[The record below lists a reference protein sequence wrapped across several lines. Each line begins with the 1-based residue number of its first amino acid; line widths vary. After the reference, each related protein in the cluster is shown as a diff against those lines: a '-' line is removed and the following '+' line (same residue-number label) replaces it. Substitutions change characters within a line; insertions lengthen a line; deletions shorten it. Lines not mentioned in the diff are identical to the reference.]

1 MGGSFEYRTVC
12 WWRHYRSRWRHIK
25 KRLGRLIDFGLN
37 FNLIKKFWGFP
48 YHSPHNKVKRTP
60 YFQIFYSTKN
70 RDIDSKSIN
79 KGLFLAKSSME
90 NSISLSVFWNFDV
103 WYSCELMISL
113 ANMLTLL
120 SMSRLWLIM
129 GHPRTKEVIYFM
141 VFDRNR
147 LLTYAE
153 MWQPTDTW

>member
-1 MGGSFEYRTVC
+1 MRGSFEYRTVC

-113 ANMLTLL
+113 A
-120 SMSRLWLIM
+120 I
-129 GHPRTKEVIYFM
+129 
-141 VFDRNR
+141 
-147 LLTYAE
+147 LLTVFHWYHS
-153 MWQPTDTW
+153 MNLIHVIKIINNKLRPWKK

>member
-1 MGGSFEYRTVC
+1 MRGSFEYRTVC

-25 KRLGRLIDFGLN
+25 KRLGRSIDFGLN

-60 YFQIFYSTKN
+60 YFYIFYSTKN

-79 KGLFLAKSSME
+79 KGLFLAKSSTE

-113 ANMLTLL
+113 ANKDIQIIMWEILTINCYYNKR
-120 SMSRLWLIM
+120 MDE
-129 GHPRTKEVIYFM
+129 TEVFH
-141 VFDRNR
+141 R
-147 LLTYAE
+147 E
-153 MWQPTDTW
+153 

>member
-1 MGGSFEYRTVC
+1 MRGSFEYRTVC

-103 WYSCELMISL
+103 WYSSELMISL
-113 ANMLTLL
+113 ANAKALIRTDESFCVNHNRILINKWILL
-120 SMSRLWLIM
+120 LW
-129 GHPRTKEVIYFM
+129 
-141 VFDRNR
+141 
-147 LLTYAE
+147 
-153 MWQPTDTW
+153 

>member
-1 MGGSFEYRTVC
+1 MSELKSPWLRGSFEYRTVC

-103 WYSCELMISL
+103 WYSSELMISL
-113 ANMLTLL
+113 AIADFFYLIYLNMHMIC
-120 SMSRLWLIM
+120 SISYYM
-129 GHPRTKEVIYFM
+129 K
-141 VFDRNR
+141 
-147 LLTYAE
+147 
-153 MWQPTDTW
+153 

>member
-1 MGGSFEYRTVC
+1 MRGSFEYRTVC

-103 WYSCELMISL
+103 WYSSELMISL
-113 ANMLTLL
+113 ANILL
-120 SMSRLWLIM
+120 EPQLNIRVLINKLFIESLKSVCIM
-129 GHPRTKEVIYFM
+129 
-141 VFDRNR
+141 RN
-147 LLTYAE
+147 
-153 MWQPTDTW
+153 

>member
-1 MGGSFEYRTVC
+1 MRGSFEYRTVC

-113 ANMLTLL
+113 AIIHRHTWRTFTTLKRKRYTADQRITTLL
-120 SMSRLWLIM
+120 NV
-129 GHPRTKEVIYFM
+129 T
-141 VFDRNR
+141 
-147 LLTYAE
+147 
-153 MWQPTDTW
+153 